1 MIIIPSNPR
10 PEQEKIRDDRVV
22 IVTGASSGIGAAV
35 ALGCGGRGMR
45 VVLAARRAER
55 LEEIGRQ
62 IEALGGRALVCPADI
77 RDYAQIEAMVKTAH
91 THFGRIDLLV
101 ANAGIGC
108 HEGVAT
114 VSAEEMTE
122 VVQTNL
128 LGVMH
133 SARATLPAMLA
144 QRSGHILIV
153 SSVIIGL
160 MWPNDAIYAATKMGL
175 HRFCDGLRQE
185 VRPHGIHVSE
195 VIPGLIDTPLTA
207 SLTGNKADAY
217 QTARAI
223 LRLLDHPR
231 PTLITPGWYRA
242 AMLLNRLIPGLV
254 DRILASR

>member
-1 MIIIPSNPR
+1 MD
-10 PEQEKIRDDRVV
+10 ERVV

-45 VVLAARRAER
+45 VVLAARRTHK
-55 LEEIGRQ
+55 LEEIGQQ
-62 IEALGGRALVCPADI
+62 IVALGGEALVCPADI
-77 RDYAQIEAMVKTAH
+77 RDYTQIEAMVKTAH
-91 THFGRIDLLV
+91 THFGRIDLLF

-133 SARATLPAMLA
+133 SVRATLPTLIS
-144 QRSGHILIV
+144 QRSGHILVV

-185 VRPHGIHVSE
+185 VRPHNIHVSE

-207 SLTGNKADAY
+207 SVTGNKADAH

-231 PTLITPGWYRA
+231 PILITPAWYRV
-242 AMLLNRLIPGLV
+242 AMLLNRLVPGIV
-254 DRILASR
+254 DKIIVSR